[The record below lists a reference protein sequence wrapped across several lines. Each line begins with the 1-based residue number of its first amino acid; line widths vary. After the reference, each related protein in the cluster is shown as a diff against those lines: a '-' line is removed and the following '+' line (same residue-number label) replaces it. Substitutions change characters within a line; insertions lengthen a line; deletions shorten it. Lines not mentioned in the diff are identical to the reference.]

1 MPLKLTARQ
10 RESHSPEKQE
20 DAEPDVK
27 RPRLEAAEAVGMEP
41 ERPYQAFVKSKLRQ
55 YLRDNNIHSLV
66 KPTQQEI
73 RSAALPLLCRALR
86 NRAGS
91 RRRKAIDA
99 LQLYAS
105 EQGWIRPPYSRL
117 GGEPTCND
125 ALIQLTDDAGWLARE
140 IPLPDHPAPKHP
152 PIYYTIDPES
162 KKPVP
167 REDSLIRADYVF
179 TGQGDRITGDHY
191 IYPWR
196 DMKHFPGKGKLTELG
211 WNACYRLLYDPRIKD
226 VAVEINWLRLKDHLI
241 QYEFYPLLG
250 FIFSPHP
257 PPIPDTVKPGL
268 PALPLIC

>member
-27 RPRLEAAEAVGMEP
+27 RPRLEAAEAVGMEL

-55 YLRDNNIHSLV
+55 YLRDNNIHSL
-66 KPTQQEI
+66 
-73 RSAALPLLCRALR
+73 
-86 NRAGS
+86 
-91 RRRKAIDA
+91 
-99 LQLYAS
+99 
-105 EQGWIRPPYSRL
+105 
-117 GGEPTCND
+117 
-125 ALIQLTDDAGWLARE
+125 
-140 IPLPDHPAPKHP
+140 
-152 PIYYTIDPES
+152 
-162 KKPVP
+162 
-167 REDSLIRADYVF
+167 IRADHVF

-196 DMKHFPGKGKLTELG
+196 DMKHFPGKGRLTELG

-257 PPIPDTVKPGL
+257 PPIPGTGRE
-268 PALPLIC
+268 